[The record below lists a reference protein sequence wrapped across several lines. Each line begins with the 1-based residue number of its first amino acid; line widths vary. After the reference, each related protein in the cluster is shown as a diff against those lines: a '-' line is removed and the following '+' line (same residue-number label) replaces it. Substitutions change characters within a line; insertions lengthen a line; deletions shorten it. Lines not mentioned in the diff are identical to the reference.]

1 MPISLNHIVS
11 DVMNIASSGSN
22 PIEFKIEPAQV
33 VYWIN
38 EIRATLIS
46 QAIQKNQDLSDIWIQ
61 KISCLELEKTELGK
75 CWDSEDEECSDGNG
89 CFILRS
95 IEELPDTI
103 EIFGDNMII
112 RVTTLSGTV
121 ISKSNQFS
129 EVYSKYNKY
138 SNNKP
143 VWWIE
148 NKRLYISGQ
157 TFIKKV
163 DIYGIFD
170 QPSDLANFKSC
181 DDQSCWDYNS
191 NYPCSLKMAS
201 MITDIVVR
209 TKVYPYLQLPADNKN
224 DADNAPEQVLPK
236 KL

>member
-1 MPISLNHIVS
+1 MSISANTLIS
-11 DVMNIASSGSN
+11 DIRNISSSGSN
-22 PIEFKIEPAQV
+22 PIEFKIEESQILHWV
-33 VYWIN
+33 N
-38 EIRATLIS
+38 QTRATLIS
-46 QAIQKNQDLSDIWIQ
+46 QAIQKSQDLSDIWIQ

-95 IEELPDTI
+95 VEELPDTI

-121 ISKSNQFS
+121 ISKSDQFS
-129 EVYSKYNKY
+129 EVYAKYNKY
-138 SNNKP
+138 TSNKP

-163 DIYGIFD
+163 NVYGIFD
-170 QPSDLANFKSC
+170 QPSDLADFKNC

-209 TKVYPYLQLPADNKN
+209 TKVYPYLQLPSDNKN
-224 DADNAPEQVLPK
+224 DADNSPEQILPK
-236 KL
+236 KI